1 MKIDLHTH
9 ILPEKWPDW
18 TKKSGY
24 SGWIALD
31 HHGTGCAR
39 MCQTC
44 SADGSKPPKFFRE
57 VRANCWDPAARLAD
71 MDRTGVTTQV
81 LSTVPVMFSYWAR
94 PRDAL
99 DLARL
104 LNDHIA
110 EIVAESG
117 TAILAVSER
126 QTQSNGSDMGWKP
139 VPEARRFE
147 GLATVPLQDV
157 DGAIRELE
165 RCMTPAAL
173 GGLGFRGVQIGTNV
187 NGLNIGEPALLP
199 FFQAAERLNAA
210 VFVHPWDMLGATF
223 GQSPRDDGPPPVPPE
238 AHPRYAKYWMAWLVG
253 MPAETGMAVASVLF
267 SGLLEKLP
275 RLRICF
281 AHGGGS
287 FPGTIGRLEHGFEA
301 RPDLC
306 AIDTK
311 ANPRE
316 HAMRIADPVQ
326 GLMQPASFY
335 VDSLVHDAGALGV
348 ITGLLGAERVAL
360 GSDYPFP
367 LGEEHPGKMIESL
380 RGIPDQMREQL
391 LWRTAADFL
400 RL

>member
-31 HHGTGCAR
+31 HHGPGCAR

-44 SADGSKPPKFFRE
+44 STDGSKPPRFFRE
-57 VRANCWDPAARLAD
+57 VQANCWDPAARLAD
-71 MDRTGVTTQV
+71 MGRTGVTTQI

-94 PRDAL
+94 PRDAV
-99 DLARL
+99 DLSRL

-110 EIVAESG
+110 TVVSG
-117 TAILAVSER
+117 GAGVPLAGAKTAPAQFR
-126 QTQSNGSDMGWKP
+126 P
-139 VPEARRFE
+139 FE

-157 DGAIRELE
+157 DLAIRELE
-165 RCMTPAAL
+165 RCMTPTTL
-173 GGLGFRGVQIGTNV
+173 GGLGLRGVQIGTNV
-187 NGLNIGEPALLP
+187 NGLNIGEPALFP

-223 GQSPRDDGPPPVPPE
+223 GQRPTDDGPPPVPPE
-238 AHPRYAKYWMAWLVG
+238 AHSRYAKYWMAWLVG

-306 AIDTK
+306 AVDTK
-311 ANPRE
+311 TNPRQ
-316 HAMRIADPVQ
+316 HAMRLADPAK
-326 GLMQPASFY
+326 GLMHPASFY

-367 LGEEHPGKMIESL
+367 LGEEHPGKLIESI
-380 RGIPDQMREQL
+380 RGIPEAMREQL
-391 LWRTAADFL
+391 LWKTAAEFL